1 MYSFSYLAIVLL
13 TVDILLFLPYY
24 SVIDILI
31 FLPCYWLLTYTYSYL
46 IIVLL
51 KYSYSYLIIVLLTVD
66 ILLFLPCD
74 SVIDIHLD
82 ILRDSIVPT
91 HVLTIVFYNGAV
103 LLRTGFTLYPQL
115 MLIYSKSNILFS
127 ILKNPRKYWNNEK
140 SASFTAVYCT
150 QNQRIVIIWGK

>member
-1 MYSFSYLAIVLL
+1 MTCTPFL
-13 TVDILLFLPYY
+13 TLRL
-24 SVIDILI
+24 
-31 FLPCYWLLTYTYSYL
+31 CYWLLTYSFSYL

-51 KYSYSYLIIVLLTVD
+51 TYSYSYLIIVLLTVD

-82 ILRDSIVPT
+82 ILRNSIVPT

-127 ILKNPRKYWNNEK
+127 ILKKIRENIEIMKNLRVSLQFTVHKTKE
-140 SASFTAVYCT
+140 SSLFGASKIPYHWSKKISH
-150 QNQRIVIIWGK
+150 QIKKW